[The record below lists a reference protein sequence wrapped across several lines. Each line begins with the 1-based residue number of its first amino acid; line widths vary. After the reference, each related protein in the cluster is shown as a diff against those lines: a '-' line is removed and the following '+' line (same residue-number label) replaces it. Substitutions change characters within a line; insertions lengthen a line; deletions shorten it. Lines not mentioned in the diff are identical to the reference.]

1 MALTKKGAARRR
13 ERIEALERPDY
24 GWIWKPL
31 LALLL
36 IALLIAVALGIWW
49 SRTPATFDVEQ
60 ATAAQRTDT
69 SPAARGTVTTAALM
83 TSLDTLLDKPGGYLR
98 NDITPPGVWLDN
110 MPSWE
115 LGVLNQARDLTRAL
129 PAMEENH
136 FALLDEVAERLT
148 HDSGSWFN
156 PSFEHQLEESL
167 VSLEGYLEA
176 LGSQN
181 AGFAAGAGLASW
193 LDQVAQRLD
202 GLGMRL
208 SASVGSR
215 ERLRELGLDDA
226 ELPPRTPWYRVDNIF
241 FEARGSGW
249 ALIHLLEAMRHDQ
262 ADVLEAA
269 GTLDDMTL
277 LVAELRRTQRRLW
290 SPMILN
296 GSGFGVFANHSLVMA
311 NHIVRARD
319 LTRQIA
325 ERVAETQDAGTLESA
340 TGSEAASAP
349 VETAEPAEN
358 TEEPPTEE
366 APSPPAVDDAPNE
379 PADDPAADNEA
390 ESVEEDSA
398 AQQP

>member
-1 MALTKKGAARRR
+1 MALTKKGAAKRQ
-13 ERIEALERPDY
+13 ESIEKLERPDY

-31 LALLL
+31 LVLLA
-36 IALLIAVALGIWW
+36 IALLVAVALGIWW
-49 SRTPATFDVEQ
+49 SRTPATFAVEQ

-83 TSLDTLLDKPGGYLR
+83 TTLETLLDKPGGYLR

-148 HDSGSWFN
+148 HDSSAWFN

-167 VSLEGYLEA
+167 VSLEGYLQA

-181 AGFAAGAGLASW
+181 AGFAAGAGLAGW

-215 ERLRELGLDDA
+215 DRLRELGLDDA
-226 ELPPRTPWYRVDNIF
+226 ELPSRTPWYRVDNIF

-249 ALIHLLEAMRHDQ
+249 ALIHFLEAIRRDQ
-262 ADVLEAA
+262 ADVLEASGA
-269 GTLDDMTL
+269 LDDLAL
-277 LVAELRRTQRRLW
+277 LVAELERTQRRLW

-319 LTRQIA
+319 LTRRIA
-325 ERVAETQDAGTLESA
+325 ERVAEAEKAGAIEKA
-340 TGSEAASAP
+340 AGSEEASAP
-349 VETAEPAEN
+349 IEVGESA
-358 TEEPPTEE
+358 EEPSTAE

-379 PADDPAADNEA
+379 PTDDPAADNEA

-398 AQQP
+398 AQQQ

>member
-1 MALTKKGAARRR
+1 MALTRKGAARRQ

-31 LALLL
+31 LVLLV

-49 SRTPATFDVEQ
+49 SRTPAGFDVEQ

-69 SPAARGTVTTAALM
+69 SPAARGAVTTATLM
-83 TSLDTLLDKPGGYLR
+83 TTLDTLLDKPGGYLR
-98 NDITPPGVWLDN
+98 NDLTPPGVWLDN

-115 LGVLNQARDLTRAL
+115 LGVLNQTRDLSRAL
-129 PAMEENH
+129 PAMEEGN

-148 HDSGSWFN
+148 HDSDAWFY
-156 PSFEHQLEESL
+156 PSTEHQLEESL

-176 LGSQN
+176 LGTQN
-181 AGFAAGAGLASW
+181 AGFAAGAGLAGW

-215 ERLRELGLDDA
+215 DRLRELGLDDA

-249 ALIHLLEAMRHDQ
+249 ALVHLLEAMRRDQ

-269 GTLDDMTL
+269 GALDDLAL
-277 LVAELRRTQRRLW
+277 LVAELERTQRRLW

-311 NHIVRARD
+311 NHVVRARD

-325 ERVAETQDAGTLESA
+325 GQVAEAVDAGAVDSPEDNA
-340 TGSEAASAP
+340 TVAPP
-349 VETAEPAEN
+349 VEDVERSEDADQPAS
-358 TEEPPTEE
+358 TEATPSPESTGAPESTDDSTRDQAADGAEE
-366 APSPPAVDDAPNE
+366 AST
-379 PADDPAADNEA
+379 ADP
-390 ESVEEDSA
+390 
-398 AQQP
+398 Q

>member
-1 MALTKKGAARRR
+1 MALTRKGAARRR

-24 GWIWKPL
+24 GWIWKPFLTL
-31 LALLL
+31 LV

-60 ATAAQRTDT
+60 ATAVQRTDT

-83 TSLDTLLDKPGGYLR
+83 TTLDTLLDKPGGYLR
-98 NDITPPGVWLDN
+98 NDIAPPGVWLDN

-129 PAMEENH
+129 PAMEEGH

-148 HDSGSWFN
+148 HDSSAWFN
-156 PSFEHQLEESL
+156 PSFEDQLEESL
-167 VSLEGYLEA
+167 VSLEGYLQA

-181 AGFAAGAGLASW
+181 AGFAAGAGLAGW
-193 LDQVAQRLD
+193 LDQVGQRLD

-215 ERLRELGLDDA
+215 DRLRELGLDDA
-226 ELPPRTPWYRVDNIF
+226 ELPSRTPWYRVDNIF

-249 ALIHLLEAMRHDQ
+249 ALIHFLEAIRRDQ
-262 ADVLEAA
+262 ADVLEASGA
-269 GTLDDMTL
+269 LDDLAL
-277 LVAELRRTQRRLW
+277 LVAELERTQRRLW

-296 GSGFGVFANHSLVMA
+296 GSGFGIFANHSLVMA

-325 ERVAETQDAGTLESA
+325 ERVAEAEKTGAIGKA
-340 TGSEAASAP
+340 AGSEEASAP
-349 VETAEPAEN
+349 VEAGESAEAPSS
-358 TEEPPTEE
+358 EE
-366 APSPPAVDDAPNE
+366 APSPPADDDAPNE
-379 PADDPAADNEA
+379 PTDDPAADNDNEA

>member
-1 MALTKKGAARRR
+1 MALTRKGAARRR

-24 GWIWKPL
+24 GWIWKPFLTL
-31 LALLL
+31 LVV
-36 IALLIAVALGIWW
+36 ALLIAVALGIWW

-60 ATAAQRTDT
+60 ATAAQRIDT

-83 TSLDTLLDKPGGYLR
+83 TTLDTLLDKPGGYLR
-98 NDITPPGVWLDN
+98 NDIAPPGVWLDN

-148 HDSGSWFN
+148 HDSSAWFN
-156 PSFEHQLEESL
+156 PSFEDQLEESL
-167 VSLEGYLEA
+167 VSLEGYLQA

-181 AGFAAGAGLASW
+181 AGFAAGAGLAGW
-193 LDQVAQRLD
+193 LDQVEQRLD

-215 ERLRELGLDDA
+215 DRLRELGLDDA
-226 ELPPRTPWYRVDNIF
+226 ELPSRTPWYRVDNIF

-249 ALIHLLEAMRHDQ
+249 ALIHFLEAIRRDQ
-262 ADVLEAA
+262 ADVLEASGA
-269 GTLDDMTL
+269 LDDLAL
-277 LVAELRRTQRRLW
+277 LVAELERTQRRLW

-319 LTRQIA
+319 LTRQIT
-325 ERVAETQDAGTLESA
+325 ERVAEAEKAGAIGKA
-340 TGSEAASAP
+340 TGS
-349 VETAEPAEN
+349 
-358 TEEPPTEE
+358 
-366 APSPPAVDDAPNE
+366 DDAPNE
-379 PADDPAADNEA
+379 PTDDPAADNDNEA

-398 AQQP
+398 AQQQ